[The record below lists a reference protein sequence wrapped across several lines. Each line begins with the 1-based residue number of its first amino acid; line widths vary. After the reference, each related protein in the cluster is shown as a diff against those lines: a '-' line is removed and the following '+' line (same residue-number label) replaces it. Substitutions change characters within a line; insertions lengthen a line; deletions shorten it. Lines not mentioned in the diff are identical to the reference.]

1 MHATQFLA
9 SDTEPPVVPVLV
21 LFGSERSLK
30 IDVLHRIP
38 GCHSSEDDP
47 DAEDD
52 VCFSRV
58 AGDDAQLTD
67 VTDEL
72 LTISMFGDR
81 RIVMVEDADG
91 FVKDNRPG
99 LEKYAASPAKSSLL
113 ILDVKSWPKNTRLA
127 KSLNKTGLAVECN
140 PLSGAALIRWLQD
153 LARDRFGKTISQDAA
168 ALMVSL
174 AGDSLGILQQEIAKL
189 ASLAGDADQIT
200 SEDVQQAVGDWRTQ
214 TTWVMLDAVRD
225 GHLSEAIESLDSLI
239 SAGEPAQKIMGGVTF
254 VFRKFAEATELARQ
268 SRDVRGAL
276 TSAGVFPSAV
286 SQGEAY
292 LRRIGFERAS
302 RILQDLTDADAGLKG
317 GSRVDPHR
325 QLEQLLIRLGG
336 NT

>member
-1 MHATQFLA
+1 MHATEFL
-9 SDTEPPVVPVLV
+9 SSETEPSAVPVLV

-38 GCHSSEDDP
+38 GCAATDADD
-47 DAEDD
+47 EED

-99 LEKYAASPAKSSLL
+99 LEKYVTSPAKASLL

-127 KSLNKTGLAVECN
+127 KTLAKTGLAVECN
-140 PLSGAALIRWLQD
+140 PLTGIALIKWLQN
-153 LARDRFGKTISQDAA
+153 LAMERHQKTLDRDAA
-168 ALMVSL
+168 TLMVNL
-174 AGDSLGILQQEIAKL
+174 AGDSLGILQQETAKL
-189 ASLAGDADQIT
+189 ASLAGDADSIS

-225 GHLSEAIESLDSLI
+225 GNAGEAIESLDNLI

-254 VFRKFAEATELARQ
+254 VFRKFGEATELARQ
-268 SRDVRGAL
+268 SRDVSGAL
-276 TSAGVFPSAV
+276 KSAGVFPSAIGP
-286 SQGEAY
+286 GEAY
-292 LRRIGFERAS
+292 LRRIGFDKAS
-302 RILQDLTDADAGLKG
+302 RILQTLADADANLKG
-317 GSRVDPHR
+317 GSRIDPHR
-325 QLEQLLIRLGG
+325 QLEELLVRLSG
-336 NT
+336 TA